1 MLPLEDRLLK
11 ENPSVRHETPPCEL
25 SVKEVPEAHRTT
37 QSTVIA
43 FGQPSEPIYMRYN
56 TLWLQDIEK

>member
-11 ENPSVRHETPPCEL
+11 ENPSVRHEKLPCEL
-25 SVKEVPEAHRTT
+25 SVKGVPEAHRTT
-37 QSTVIA
+37 QSTVITL
-43 FGQPSEPIYMRYN
+43 GQSPEPICMRYN